1 MKRTW
6 FARVAA
12 FALALGA
19 GAGAGFAFSASNS
32 FEADAAVGPSD
43 TLELL
48 TSASTIDSNAE
59 YVLKS
64 SAGYFFNGTVASDWG
79 LVSNNQTE
87 AATFTLSGTP
97 SGFTA
102 KRNSDNKYAKY
113 TKGKFNF
120 DTLENASTLFVSD
133 VATSGTGASGDS
145 YSLVQAH
152 YSDTSTNPPT
162 EKTGSIKS
170 NGGSSNKMRWYDN
183 IGINDKSGST
193 SFPVQF
199 YKVVPPDFGTLTS
212 ISVSS
217 ASTHK
222 INYKVGEAFSSEGL
236 VITAKDNN
244 NIEKNLTSGFTLNLA
259 ESTVFTE
266 GDIGTKTVEVSYTY
280 NEVTKTTTF
289 NLHIFG
295 NPAYAASLADDFVWD
310 DFENGVYYTEKAFV
324 GNSAVDGVTPEWM
337 ASSIEVYSTGTEPS
351 IVTDYVIGDYVATA
365 DPDKATK
372 TSWSNFASMDSFA
385 GIAKGLT
392 DNDLS
397 GKRTYAMFGKNF
409 AVQGL
414 SRVILNSTKATVA
427 GFSAYVLGSK
437 DGGYTWSLLGKNE
450 SISSGAGFS
459 VEWAGDDY
467 ADGSN
472 VEVAFVFATT
482 STAQRPGIQNI
493 SFELYGAKLNS
504 FSAWEAVSLSLGG
517 EDNSVEVGSTLTLPV
532 TCSPAFAASAYN
544 WSSSDTNVATVAD
557 GVVTGVAAGSATITV
572 STLKGAEAEFD
583 VTVVNNIVHVT
594 GVTLDKA
601 SAKVTEQ
608 SQLTLT
614 ATVSPEDASNKNINW
629 SSSDETVAT
638 VADGVVTAI
647 KAGTTT
653 ITVTTVDGEK
663 TATCEVT
670 VEPFEGKYVLVDDL
684 DMLYNGAE
692 IIFGNETA
700 RVVAKYNAPEG
711 EDPEPKILNT
721 ANGKFGNKTVDSED
735 ATIFVV
741 EKAGNQ
747 YRLKFKSDSRYLSC
761 GTVKE
766 LTFLETADETS
777 LWDITIEAG
786 ILTMSRTLANE
797 STCAMKYNSGSPR
810 FTTYASGQQNLE
822 IYAIPGV
829 PPTPE
834 QSSEESSSS
843 PEQSSEESSS
853 IPEESSETPA
863 ESSEAPA
870 ESSETPA
877 ESSEAPVESSE
888 APAESSEAPAESS
901 EAPEESSVAP
911 SYSEEALRFGERFI
925 KNIVCD
931 GGVTAPNVGRW
942 NGLADLF
949 HELGQ
954 DDQEAFMDAR
964 ASENGNAVEAA
975 VARYDFIIHKYGTR
989 SEENPEG
996 YVDFMSRFTDMVNVG
1011 IINRSVA
1018 SNSNRRTMA
1027 IVTTT
1032 VFGAALLGA
1041 GLIAFSLKRKHKED
1055 K

>member
-1 MKRTW
+1 MKKAWT
-6 FARVAA
+6 ARIAA

-32 FEADAAVGPSD
+32 FEADAAVGSSD

-48 TSASTIDSNAE
+48 TSTGKIDPNAE
-59 YVLKS
+59 YVLQS
-64 SAGYFFNGTVASDWG
+64 SAGYFFTGSVASKWG
-79 LVSNNQTE
+79 LSSTDKTK
-87 AATFTLSGTP
+87 AATFTLTGTP
-97 SGFTA
+97 SSFKA
-102 KRNSDNKYAKY
+102 QLNSDDTYTKYAA
-113 TKGKFNF
+113 TDFQFTETESEG
-120 DTLENASTLFVSD
+120 ATLFISE
-133 VATSGTGASGDS
+133 VATTGTGASRDS
-145 YSLVQAH
+145 YSLVQTH
-152 YSDTSTNPPT
+152 YMDNET

-170 NGGSSNKMRWYDN
+170 NGSSQNKFRWYSTN
-183 IGINDKSGST
+183 TINDKKDST

-199 YKVVPPDFGTLTS
+199 YKVVPPEFGTLTS

-217 ASTHK
+217 NSTNK
-222 INYKVGEAFSSEGL
+222 ISYKVGEAFSSEGL
-236 VITAKDNN
+236 VITAKDDKNV
-244 NIEKNLTSGFTLNLA
+244 ERNLTSGFTLNLA
-259 ESTVFTE
+259 ESTVFSE

-280 NEVTKTTTF
+280 KEVTKTTTF
-289 NLHIFG
+289 DLHIFG
-295 NPAYAASLADDFVWD
+295 NPAYAASLADDFVWNG
-310 DFENGVYYTEKAFV
+310 FEKGTYYAEKPIV
-324 GNSAVDGVTPEWM
+324 GKAAVGEVTPEWL
-337 ASSIEVYSTGTEPS
+337 ASSIELYDSGSEPN
-351 IVTDYVIGDYVATA
+351 IVTNYVLGDDVLDTDPEKNTKKSWAT
-365 DPDKATK
+365 
-372 TSWSNFASMDSFA
+372 FAGMDSFA
-385 GIAKGLT
+385 GVAKGMT
-392 DNDLS
+392 DNELN
-397 GKRTYAMFGKNF
+397 GKRTYAMLGKNF
-409 AVQGL
+409 TVQGL
-414 SRVILNSTKATVA
+414 SRVVLRSGKATA
-427 GFSAYVLGSK
+427 ADFSAYVLGSK

-459 VEWAGDDY
+459 VEWVGDDY

-472 VEVAFVFATT
+472 VEVAFVFTTT
-482 STAQRPGIQNI
+482 STARRSSVNDL

-532 TCSPAFAASAYN
+532 TCSPAFATSAYN
-544 WSSSDTNVATVAD
+544 WSSSDTNVATVAN
-557 GVVTGVAAGSATITV
+557 GVITGVAAGSATITV
-572 STLKGAEAEFD
+572 STAKGAKAEFG

-594 GVTLDKA
+594 GITLDKTT
-601 SAKVTEQ
+601 AKVTEQ

-614 ATVSPEDASNKNINW
+614 ATVAPENASNKNVNW

-670 VEPFEGKYVLVDDL
+670 VDPFKGKYVLVDDL

-700 RVVAKYNAPEG
+700 GVVAKYNAPEG
-711 EDPEPKILNT
+711 NDSEPKILNT
-721 ANGKFGNKTVDSED
+721 ANGKFGSKTVDSED

-741 EKAGNQ
+741 EKVGDQ

-761 GTVKE
+761 GKVKE
-766 LTFLETADETS
+766 LTFLETANETS

-786 ILTMSRTLANE
+786 ILTMSRTLADD
-797 STCAMKYNSGSPR
+797 STFAMKYNSSSPR

-834 QSSEESSSS
+834 QSSEESSV
-843 PEQSSEESSS
+843 
-853 IPEESSETPA
+853 IPEESSEV
-863 ESSEAPA
+863 
-870 ESSETPA
+870 PA
-877 ESSEAPVESSE
+877 ESSEAPVETSE
-888 APAESSEAPAESS
+888 APAETS
-901 EAPEESSVAP
+901 EAPEETSDAP
-911 SYSEEALRFGERFI
+911 SGYSEDALRFGERFLL
-925 KNIVCD
+925 NIACD
-931 GGVTAPNVGRW
+931 GGVTAPSVSRW
-942 NGLADLF
+942 DRLADLF
-949 HELGQ
+949 HELDQ

-964 ASENGNAVEAA
+964 ANENGNAVEAA
-975 VARYDFIIHKYGTR
+975 VARYDFIIHKYGTK
-989 SEENPEG
+989 STENPNG

-1011 IINRSVA
+1011 IVNRSTT

>member
-6 FARVAA
+6 FARIAA

-32 FEADAAVGPSD
+32 FEADATVGSSD

-48 TSASTIDSNAE
+48 TSAGTIDSTAE
-59 YVLKS
+59 YVLQS
-64 SAGYFFNGTVASDWG
+64 SAGYFFTGSVSSKWG
-79 LVSNNQTE
+79 LTSTDKTK
-87 AATFTLSGTP
+87 AATFTLTGTP
-97 SGFTA
+97 TSFKA
-102 KRNSDNKYAKY
+102 QLNSDDTY
-113 TKGKFNF
+113 TKYVSGDFQF
-120 DTLENASTLFVSD
+120 TDTESEGATLFISE
-133 VATSGTGASGDS
+133 VATTGTGASGDS
-145 YSLVQAH
+145 YSLVQTH
-152 YSDTSTNPPT
+152 YMDNET

-170 NGGSSNKMRWYDN
+170 NGSSQNKFRWYGTN
-183 IGINDKSGST
+183 TISDKTDST

-199 YKVVPPDFGTLTS
+199 YKVVPPEFGTLTS

-217 ASTHK
+217 NSTNK

-236 VITAKDNN
+236 VITAKDHN

-259 ESTVFTE
+259 ESTVFAE

-280 NEVTKTTTF
+280 KDVTKTTTF
-289 NLHIFG
+289 DLHIFG

-310 DFENGVYYTEKAFV
+310 GFENGVYYPEKSFV

-337 ASSIEVYSTGTEPS
+337 ASSIEVYSTGTEPN

-372 TSWSNFASMDSFA
+372 TSWSNFAAMDSFA

-392 DNDLS
+392 DNELS

-450 SISSGAGFS
+450 SISNGAGFS

-504 FSAWEAVSLSLGG
+504 FSAWEAISLGLGG

-544 WSSSDTNVATVAD
+544 WSSSDANVATVAN

-572 STLKGAEAEFD
+572 STAKGVKAEFD

-594 GVTLDKA
+594 GVTLDKT
-601 SAKVTEQ
+601 SANVTEQ

-614 ATVSPEDASNKNINW
+614 ATVAPENASNNNVNW

-670 VEPFEGKYVLVDDL
+670 VDPFEGKYVLVDDL

-700 RVVAKYNAPEG
+700 RVVAKYVAPEG

-741 EKAGNQ
+741 EKVGDQ

-761 GTVKE
+761 GKVKE

-786 ILTMSRTLANE
+786 ILTMSRTLTDE
-797 STCAMKYNSGSPR
+797 STFAMKYNSGSPR

-829 PPTPE
+829 PPIPE
-834 QSSEESSSS
+834 QSSEESSSV

-870 ESSETPA
+870 ESSEVPA
-877 ESSEAPVESSE
+877 ET
-888 APAESSEAPAESS
+888 S
-901 EAPEESSVAP
+901 EAPEESSELPPEESSVIP
-911 SYSEEALRFGERFI
+911 STYSEEALRFGERFI

-942 NGLADLF
+942 DGLAERF
-949 HELGQ
+949 AELAEG
-954 DDQEAFMDAR
+954 DKEAFMDAR
-964 ASENGNAVEAA
+964 ANENGNAVEAA
-975 VARYDFIIHKYGTR
+975 VARYDFIIQKYGTK
-989 SEENPEG
+989 SAENPNG
-996 YVDFMSRFTDMVNVG
+996 YVDFMSRFADVVPAG
-1011 IINRSVA
+1011 IVNRSSA
-1018 SNSNRRTMA
+1018 SNSHRRTMA
-1027 IVTTT
+1027 IVTCT